1 MKNLP
6 VRVKVRLRSLR
17 NNSSVLVPA
26 LLNTGFTS
34 NELDIHVPKD
44 IASRLGLW
52 PPPKNSSLE
61 VLNTA
66 GGEVL
71 SYFIPN
77 AVELTVIED
86 DRNSKTITCNVII
99 SLHEREVLLSDAVI
113 EELEIEI
120 LSPRTGLWR
129 FKGEDKVRRS
139 I

>member
-1 MKNLP
+1 
-6 VRVKVRLRSLR
+6 VKLKSLR
-17 NNSSVLVPA
+17 NNKSILVPT

-34 NELDIHVPKD
+34 DELDIHIPRD
-44 IASRLGLW
+44 IAIKLGLW
-52 PPPKNSSLE
+52 PPPDNSSLE
-61 VLNTA
+61 ILNTA

-77 AVELTVIED
+77 AVNLTVVEE

-99 SLHEREVLLSDAVI
+99 SLHENEVLLSDAVI

-129 FKGEDKVRRS
+129 FKGEDKVRKS
-139 I
+139 V

>member
-1 MKNLP
+1 MP

>member
-1 MKNLP
+1 VKNLP

>member
-1 MKNLP
+1 MP
-6 VRVKVRLRSLR
+6 VRVKVKLKSLR
-17 NNSSVLVPA
+17 NNKSILVPT

-34 NELDIHVPKD
+34 DELDIHIPRD
-44 IASRLGLW
+44 IAIKLGLW
-52 PPPKNSSLE
+52 PPPDNSSLE
-61 VLNTA
+61 ILNTA

-77 AVELTVIED
+77 AVNLTVVEE

-99 SLHEREVLLSDAVI
+99 SLHENEVLLSDAVI

-129 FKGEDKVRRS
+129 FKGEDKVRKS
-139 I
+139 V

>member
-1 MKNLP
+1 LP
-6 VRVKVRLRSLR
+6 IRVKVRLRSLR
-17 NNSSVLVPA
+17 SNRSVLVPA

-34 NELDIHVPKD
+34 DELDIHIPKN
-44 IASRLGLW
+44 IASELGLW
-52 PPPKNSSLE
+52 PPPENSSLE

-71 SYFIPN
+71 SYFIPD
-77 AVELTVIED
+77 AVELTVIEED
-86 DRNSKTITCNVII
+86 KNSKTITCNVII
-99 SLHEREVLLSDAVI
+99 SLHEQEVLLSDAVI

-129 FKGEDKVRRS
+129 FKGEDKIRKSFTS